1 MKTLDAF
8 DSGSNYKFGDKLQRP
23 MLPRSLF
30 DLSHL
35 NTMTIDN
42 AGELIPIALF
52 ETVPGDSFELSVK
65 SLLRVLPL
73 AVPLYSKQRLYIHAF
88 YSRMSDL
95 WNNAQTFMTK
105 GYTGNTV
112 LKIPTL
118 NDNNLKPFGFTP
130 AVEPNTLFDY
140 LGIPIGTT
148 RSQIID
154 ADINALPF
162 MMYKRIYRDYYMNK
176 NFYINNRRM
185 LPDDDHDFM
194 LDNQGNIV
202 SNSNPGTG
210 EILLGDIEYRDYP
223 QDYFLSALP
232 FPQRGDTPTLGF
244 NLTIDNLMDVGVTDQ
259 GVWKPLFAS
268 FWRAG
273 NGAIGTAQD
282 GMAPFNISDSYS
294 TDDSIN
300 ALAFGSKNAAGQAA
314 VAQTPDLSI
323 QTKLEDALAYSS
335 ITLNQLRELSSQQA
349 ILEKMARTDGS
360 YAEFGLTFFNR
371 VSKSAQDYKP
381 LFIGGTYQSIAFTEV
396 LQTTPTADSPLGN
409 YAGHGLSYNDNGYIG
424 TVDCDDYGYIM
435 LIASIMPDVYYSQGL
450 DRTLTKS
457 LQSDM
462 YLPERA
468 KLGMR
473 EILNKELYF
482 TGDPEVDNDLFAYQT
497 PYDELRYKN
506 SVIHGKIADP
516 SALSFFP
523 YTQSRKFTSLPTYSQ
538 SFAKANTV
546 RKDYLAAP
554 TEVAYTAQFDIQCR
568 AVRPI
573 PYNPVPAQI
582 I

>member
-1 MKTLDAF
+1 MQK
-8 DSGSNYKFGDKLQRP
+8 P

-95 WNNAQTFMTK
+95 WDNAQTFMTK
-105 GYTGNTV
+105 GYTGNTI
-112 LKIPTL
+112 LEIPKL
-118 NDNNLKPFGFTP
+118 NNDNLYEFTK
-130 AVEPNTLFDY
+130 VEPNDLLDY
-140 LGIPIGTT
+140 MGIPIGTT
-148 RSQIID
+148 MSQVID
-154 ADINALPF
+154 AGINALPF
-162 MMYKRIYRDYYMNK
+162 MMYLRIWRDYYMNK
-176 NFYINNRRM
+176 NFYTNRRGW

-194 LDNQGNIV
+194 LDNNGKLKSNIY
-202 SNSNPGTG
+202 NSGY
-210 EILLGDIEYRDYP
+210 EAILLNYKKVRDYP

-232 FPQRGDTPTLGF
+232 FPQRGDTPTLNFG
-244 NLTIDNLMDVGVTDQ
+244 LSAETVLPVGVIQ
-259 GVWKPLFAS
+259 GDEFKQIKALLYSNSTNGNMSSIATGSPASMETVTVDPPGSWRSGALFH
-268 FWRAG
+268 G
-273 NGAIGTAQD
+273 QGTGLVDNINPSQNQYELSATLDDIIAQ
-282 GMAPFNISDSYS
+282 S
-294 TDDSIN
+294 T
-300 ALAFGSKNAAGQAA
+300 
-314 VAQTPDLSI
+314 
-323 QTKLEDALAYSS
+323 

-396 LQTTPTADSPLGN
+396 LQTTPTTESPLGN

-424 TVDCDDYGYIM
+424 SVDCDDYGYIM
-435 LIASIMPDVYYSQGL
+435 LIASIMPDVYYSQGI

-468 KLGMR
+468 RLGMR

-516 SALSFFP
+516 SSLSFFP
-523 YTQSRKFTSLPTYSQ
+523 YTQSRKFDTLPTYSQ
-538 SFAKANTV
+538 SFARAKNV